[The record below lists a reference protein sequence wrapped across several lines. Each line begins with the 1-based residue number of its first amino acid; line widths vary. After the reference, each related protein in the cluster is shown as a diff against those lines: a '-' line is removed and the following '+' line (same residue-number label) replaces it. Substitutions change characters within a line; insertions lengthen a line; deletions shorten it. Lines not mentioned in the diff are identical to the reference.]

1 MDAETSEQMMDATYR
16 ALCEHGYADLTMQ
29 RIADESSVSKATFH
43 YHFDTKE
50 ELLNAF
56 LDHLIEEFERRLAC
70 EASDPRERLDA
81 FLDAIFTP
89 AEDTDVSPI
98 PLMELKS
105 QAPYHDAYRERF
117 VEMDDRLREVVATA
131 VRDGI
136 ESGQFDDADPE
147 EVAQFIV
154 TAINGA
160 HIREVALGEDPNETR
175 RLVEEYLERRLGYTS
190 EVVA

>member
-1 MDAETSEQMMDATYR
+1 MDAETSEQMMEATYR

-56 LDHLIEEFERRLAC
+56 LDHLLAQFEERLAC

-81 FLDAIFTP
+81 FLEAVFAP
-89 AEDTDVSPI
+89 AEDSSPI
-98 PLMELKS
+98 ALMELKAQS
-105 QAPYHDAYRERF
+105 PYHDTYRERF
-117 VEMDDRLREVVATA
+117 VEMDDRLREVVASA

-136 ESGQFDDADPE
+136 ESGQFDDADPK
-147 EVAQFIV
+147 EVAQFVV

-160 HIREVALGEDPNETR
+160 HVREVALGEAPSETR
-175 RLVEEYLERRLGYTS
+175 RLVEEYLERELGRTP
-190 EVVA
+190 EVAA

>member
-1 MDAETSEQMMDATYR
+1 MDPETADQMMEATYC
-16 ALCEHGYADLTMQ
+16 ALRKHGYADLTMQ

-56 LDHLIEEFERRLAC
+56 LDHLLEQFEGRLAC
-70 EASDPRERLDA
+70 EASDPVERLDT

-89 AEDTDVSPI
+89 AEDADTSPV
-98 PLMELKS
+98 PMMELKS
-105 QAPYHDAYRERF
+105 QAPYHEAYRERF
-117 VEMDDRLREVVATA
+117 VAMDERLREVVATA

-136 ESGQFDDADPE
+136 ESGQFDEADPD
-147 EVAQFIV
+147 EVARFVV

-160 HIREVALGEDPNETR
+160 HVREVALGEAPSETR
-175 RLVEEYLERRLGYTS
+175 RLVEEYLERRLGRRP
-190 EVVA
+190 EVAA

>member
-1 MDAETSEQMMDATYR
+1 MDAETSEQMMEATYR

-56 LDHLIEEFERRLAC
+56 LDHLLAQFEGRLAC
-70 EASDPRERLDA
+70 EASDPRERLDT
-81 FLDAIFTP
+81 LLEAIFSR
-89 AEDTDVSPI
+89 AEDSSPI
-98 PLMELKS
+98 ALIELKAQS
-105 QAPYHDAYRERF
+105 PYHDTYRERF
-117 VEMDDRLREVVATA
+117 VEMDDRLREVIASA

-147 EVAQFIV
+147 KVARFIV

-160 HIREVALGEDPNETR
+160 HVREVALGEAPSETR
-175 RLVEEYLERRLGYTS
+175 RLVEEHLEHELGRTP
-190 EVVA
+190 EVAA